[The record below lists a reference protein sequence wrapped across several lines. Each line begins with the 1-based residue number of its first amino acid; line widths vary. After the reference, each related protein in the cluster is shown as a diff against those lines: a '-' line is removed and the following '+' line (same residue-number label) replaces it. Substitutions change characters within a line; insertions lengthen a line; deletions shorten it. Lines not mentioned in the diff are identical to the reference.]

1 MLCLLLLT
9 VIGHE
14 MVALLGTTI
23 YMADAP
29 WRRDSPWGGELAFLE
44 PRSAVLVLWGSWRS
58 SPPLSK
64 TLATLETTCLS
75 LDLSLPLLLLASQNL
90 PGLQTRASS
99 PTCPRERWRW
109 PSQPDSVLWRIRD
122 NVCKCLARS
131 RYSVSENSYYFR
143 FIYHPSF

>member
-1 MLCLLLLT
+1 MLSLLLLT

-29 WRRDSPWGGELAFLE
+29 WRGDSPWGGELAFLE
-44 PRSAVLVLWGSWRS
+44 PLRAVLVLWGSWRS

-75 LDLSLPLLLLASQNL
+75 LDLLLPLLLLASQNL

-99 PTCPRERWRW
+99 TTYPREKEMTIPTR
-109 PSQPDSVLWRIRD
+109 Q
-122 NVCKCLARS
+122 RS
-131 RYSVSENSYYFR
+131 LEN
-143 FIYHPSF
+143 